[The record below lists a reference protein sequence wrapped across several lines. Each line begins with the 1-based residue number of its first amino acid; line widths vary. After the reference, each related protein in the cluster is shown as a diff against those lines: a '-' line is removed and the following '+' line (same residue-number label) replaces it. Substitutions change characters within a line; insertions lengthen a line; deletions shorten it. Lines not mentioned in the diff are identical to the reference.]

1 LSRLLVA
8 AVWVRLVGLRAVET
22 FEPSIGENLTFL
34 HFTRVVHCVLASVAV
49 ATSSS
54 SQVDEVPALAAPER
68 AFVIR
73 GRVRPG
79 RGVVWGS
86 LGLREVRK
94 PNGYKGKS

>member
-1 LSRLLVA
+1 
-8 AVWVRLVGLRAVET
+8 
-22 FEPSIGENLTFL
+22 
-34 HFTRVVHCVLASVAV
+34 VLASVAV

-54 SQVDEVPALAAPER
+54 SQVDEVPALAPPER

-73 GRVRPG
+73 GRACPV

-86 LGLREVRK
+86 LGLREVRN